1 MAPGINF
8 ALAAWAGGL
17 AARPGPEITPL
28 EGVHLVTDL
37 HSQAGKAL
45 GYVAGITGLEVAAA
59 DAAAVEVVVVDRRGF
74 VKGLVQ
80 MVDGLVSKAWQEEGV
95 PWVGA
100 QVAGAQVGALA
111 GVLAQRVLG
120 QYDPFH
126 TPRAAPAA
134 TRAASNAGRVILV
147 APNILRFERELAADP
162 RDFHLWVALHEM
174 AHAVQF
180 AAAPWLAGWLRDRFG
195 DLIEADEEDGRG
207 TRLIAA
213 ARRLPDLFSDDA
225 ARDPIHA
232 GLLSPD
238 QAAVLARITGAMS
251 LLEGHADVIMDAVG
265 PKVVKTVE
273 QLRPRFDARRLA
285 RGRLERA
292 LRRLA
297 GLEAKTAQYVQ
308 GAAFVRAVLAEC
320 GHEGL
325 NRAFAGPEALP
336 TAAEMEDPPAWIRRV
351 A

>member
-1 MAPGINF
+1 MSQGINF
-8 ALAAWAGGL
+8 ALAAKAGGL
-17 AARPGPEITPL
+17 AARPGPDITPA
-28 EGVHLVTDL
+28 EGIHLVADL
-37 HSQAGKAL
+37 RSQAGRAL
-45 GYVAGITGLEVAAA
+45 GYVAEITGLDQPAAQA
-59 DAAAVEVVVVDRRGF
+59 AGAAVAVTDRRGYIHGLIRM
-74 VKGLVQ
+74 VQGLV
-80 MVDGLVSKAWQEEGV
+80 GEAWQEDDITWLG
-95 PWVGA
+95 G
-100 QVAGAQVGALA
+100 QVAGAQLGAFA

-126 TPRAAPAA
+126 LPPGGAP
-134 TRAASNAGRVILV
+134 SGRVLLV
-147 APNILRFERELAADP
+147 APNILRFERQLDADP
-162 RDFHLWVALHEM
+162 RDFHLWIALHEM

-180 AAAPWLAGWLRDRFG
+180 AAAPWLAEWVRQRF
-195 DLIEADEEDGRG
+195 DEMMQLDTDEGRG
-207 TRLIAA
+207 ARLVAA

-225 ARDPIHA
+225 AA
-232 GLLSPD
+232 QAAATGLLTPP
-238 QAAVLARITGAMS
+238 QAAVLARIAGAMS

-308 GAAFVRAVLAEC
+308 GASFVRAVLAQA

-325 NRAFAGPEALP
+325 NQAFSGPERLP
-336 TAAEMEDPPAWIRRV
+336 TAQEMEDPAAWMARV
-351 A
+351 L

>member
-1 MAPGINF
+1 VVAQGINF
-8 ALAAWAGGL
+8 ALAAKAGGL
-17 AARPGPEITPL
+17 AARPGPDITPA
-28 EGVHLVTDL
+28 EGIHLVADL
-37 HSQAGKAL
+37 RSQAGRAL
-45 GYVAGITGLEVAAA
+45 GYVAEITGLEEAAA
-59 DAAAVEVVVVDRRGF
+59 RAAGAPVAVTDRRGYINGLIRMAE
-74 VKGLVQ
+74 GLVGDSWDADDITWLGGQ
-80 MVDGLVSKAWQEEGV
+80 A
-95 PWVGA
+95 
-100 QVAGAQVGALA
+100 AGAQLGAFA

-126 TPRAAPAA
+126 RPPGGLA
-134 TRAASNAGRVILV
+134 TGRVLLV

-162 RDFHLWVALHEM
+162 RDFHLWIALHEL

-180 AAAPWLAGWLRDRFG
+180 AAAPWLAEWLRQRFNQMMEL
-195 DLIEADEEDGRG
+195 DSDEGRG
-207 TRLIAA
+207 QRLVAA

-225 ARDPIHA
+225 DARAAVA
-232 GLLSPD
+232 GLLTAG
-238 QAAVLARITGAMS
+238 QAEVLADITGAMS

-308 GAAFVRAVLAEC
+308 GAAFVRAVLAKA

-325 NRAFAGPEALP
+325 NQAFAGPDRLP
-336 TAAEMEDPPAWIRRV
+336 TAQEMEDPGAWIAR
-351 A
+351 AL

>member
-1 MAPGINF
+1 VVPVINF
-8 ALAAWAGGL
+8 ALAARTGGL
-17 AARPGPEITPL
+17 AARPGPEITPQ
-28 EGVHLVTDL
+28 EGIHLIADL
-37 HSQAGKAL
+37 HNQAGKAL
-45 GYVAGITGLEVAAA
+45 GYVAEITGLT
-59 DAAAVEVVVVDRRGF
+59 DAAATAAAVDVAATDRRGF
-74 VKGLVQ
+74 VNGLVS
-80 MVDGLVSKAWQEEGV
+80 MVDGLVADAWEEDYIG
-95 PWVGA
+95 WAGG
-100 QVAGAQVGALA
+100 QVAGVQLGTLA

-126 TPRAAPAA
+126 RPPGGGP
-134 TRAASNAGRVILV
+134 AGRIILV

-162 RDFHLWVALHEM
+162 RDFHLWVSLHEV

-180 AAAPWLAGWLRDRFG
+180 AAAPWLADWLRERFG
-195 DLIEADEEDGRG
+195 ELISADEEQGRAA
-207 TRLIAA
+207 RLVAA
-213 ARRLPDLFSDDA
+213 VRRLPDLFADQVPDGA
-225 ARDPIHA
+225 VVA
-232 GLLSPD
+232 GLLTPG
-238 QAAVLARITGAMS
+238 QADVLARVTGAMS

-273 QLRPRFDARRLA
+273 LLRPRFDARRLA

-308 GAAFVRAVLAEC
+308 GAAFVRAVLTAR

-325 NRAFAGPEALP
+325 SRALSGPEALP
-336 TAAEMEDPPAWIRRV
+336 TAAEMEDPDAWMSRV